1 MKSWKDLFVKTEET
15 EKENASPPPGGFS
28 FPASTGNVSSQA
40 EPSFAGVSGA
50 DQTAVNEVL
59 AVYEKG
65 IDSINMPG
73 YDFYE
78 FYKAISSI
86 PHANDQAYSMA
97 FQMAKSMDNS
107 ITAQKL
113 LSDADFYIS
122 KITDVHSQYSIQGQQ
137 KINALQAKKND
148 ERNKLTVEINQST
161 EEVNRLRNQLQALE
175 SEISQKR
182 QKLSAVEGQ
191 YLPQE
196 TAIRQKLLAN
206 DNAKQISIV
215 KLTSVKEGIQKY
227 IK

>member
-1 MKSWKDLFVKTEET
+1 MKSWKTLFVKTEET
-15 EKENASPPPGGFS
+15 EKENTSPPPGGFS
-28 FPASTGNVSSQA
+28 FPASTSNVAGQV
-40 EPSFAGVSGA
+40 EPSFSGFSTA
-50 DQTAVNEVL
+50 DQSAINEVL
-59 AVYEKG
+59 SVYEKG

-86 PHANDQAYSMA
+86 PHANDQAYNMA

-107 ITAQKL
+107 ITPQKL
-113 LSDADFYIS
+113 VSDAEFYIS
-122 KITDVHSQYSIQGQQ
+122 KITDVHNQYSMQGQQ
-137 KINALQAKKND
+137 KINSLQAKKND

-182 QKLSAVEGQ
+182 LKLSAVDGQ